1 MKGYL
6 MLSSENWCRNI
17 KDLRTDTAVFWRKR
31 TTFKAIDIGEYVY
44 FMTGKLSSKGRCI
57 VGRGKLRETTSMNA
71 SDAWLR
77 YGSQM
82 GYYEKQ
88 EFTASVSMM
97 YGLEDIPLGCL
108 VLDNVEFLDTS
119 IPIASYGIVYRN
131 GTVSGKTLN
140 EEECKRIS
148 QSFKEG

>member
-88 EFTASVSMM
+88 EFTASVSMRHI
-97 YGLEDIPLGCL
+97 DSHC
-108 VLDNVEFLDTS
+108 FLWYS
-119 IPIASYGIVYRN
+119 ISKWDSIRKNTKRRRMQKNKSIV
-131 GTVSGKTLN
+131 
-140 EEECKRIS
+140 
-148 QSFKEG
+148 